1 MKVLIVTNMAPF
13 VRGGAELLAE
23 HLCTQLN
30 RTPGVSSEI
39 LRVPFQWEPF
49 ERISDQMLL
58 SLAMELINVDR
69 VIALK
74 FPAYLIPHPAKTL
87 WLVHQYR
94 QAYDL
99 REGGQTNLPASPRGE
114 AVRSQIVSAD
124 NACFSHCPGL
134 FAVSSVVRDR
144 LRKFNGFDADVL
156 RAPLNFP
163 EHFRSEQSGDY
174 VFAGG
179 RVNLAKRQHL
189 LVEAMAHVRGNAKL
203 VVAGPPDTE
212 EDALRLSELVRRH
225 SLEDRVTLDLGFHDI
240 SRIASYANNAAAC
253 AYLPFEEDSFGYV
266 TMEAC
271 AASKAMLT
279 TTDAGGVLEL
289 VVDGSTGWV
298 KEPQA
303 KALAEGIDEL
313 FGDPERARAMGRA
326 GKAYWESKQADWP
339 TTIEKLLA

>member
-23 HLCTQLN
+23 HLSTQLN
-30 RTPGVSSEI
+30 RTPGVRSEI

-49 ERISDQMLL
+49 ERIPDQILL
-58 SLAMELINVDR
+58 NLAMELINVDR
-69 VIALK
+69 VVAMK
-74 FPAYLIPHPAKTL
+74 FPAYLIPHPSKTL

-99 REGGQTNLPASPRGE
+99 REGDQTNLPASPRGE
-114 AVRSQIVSAD
+114 AVRSQIVAAD
-124 NACFSHCPGL
+124 NACFSQCNAL

-144 LRKFNGFDADVL
+144 LRRFNGLDADVL
-156 RAPLNFP
+156 HAPLNFP
-163 EHFRSEQSGDY
+163 EHFRYEQSGDY

-189 LVEAMAHVRGNAKL
+189 LVEAMAHVRSKAKL
-203 VVAGPPDTE
+203 IVAGPPDTE
-212 EDALRLSELVRRH
+212 EDALRLSELVRRY

-253 AYLPFEEDSFGYV
+253 AYLPFDEDSFGYV
-266 TMEAC
+266 TMEGC

-279 TTDAGGVLEL
+279 TTDAGGVLQL
-289 VVDGSTGWV
+289 IIDGSTGYV
-298 KEPQA
+298 REPEA

-313 FGDPERARAMGRA
+313 FADGERTRTMGRA
-326 GKAYWESKQADWP
+326 GKARWESKQADWP
-339 TTIEKLLA
+339 TTIERLLA